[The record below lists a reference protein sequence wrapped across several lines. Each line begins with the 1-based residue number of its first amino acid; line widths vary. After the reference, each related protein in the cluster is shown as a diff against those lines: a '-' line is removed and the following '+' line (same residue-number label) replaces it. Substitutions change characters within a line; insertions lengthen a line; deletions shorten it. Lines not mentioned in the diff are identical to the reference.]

1 MEKNNTN
8 HNCDQIIS
16 KVFLALDGEMTA
28 EEEKT
33 FLNEINQC
41 SCCLE
46 KYQIE
51 KSFKEFLSKKVKHE
65 CCFETLANNIK
76 DKLQRSTAN

>member
-1 MEKNNTN
+1 MEKNTT
-8 HNCDQIIS
+8 HHCDQLIS
-16 KVFLALDGEMTA
+16 KVFLALDGEMSA
-28 EEEKT
+28 DEEKK
-33 FLNEINQC
+33 FLDEINQC

-65 CCFETLANNIK
+65 CCFETLANSIK
-76 DKLQRSTAN
+76 DKLSKNAIH